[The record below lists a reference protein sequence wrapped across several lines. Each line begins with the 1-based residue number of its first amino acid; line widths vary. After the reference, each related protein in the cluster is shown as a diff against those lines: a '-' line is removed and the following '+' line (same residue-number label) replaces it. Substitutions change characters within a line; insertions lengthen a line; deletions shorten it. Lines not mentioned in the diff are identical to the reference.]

1 MILKDLAKVQLETL
15 KTKNPKILKIALE
28 SICELD
34 NDFFTE
40 EDVIAIILS
49 RIALESMI
57 DMSNSKEF
65 EKITNFGESLF
76 KYINQIG
83 KEKLKRKEENID
95 KILLAYEKYLEELKN
110 T

>member
-1 MILKDLAKVQLETL
+1 MILKNLAKVQIETL
-15 KTKNPKILKIALE
+15 NTKNPKILKIALE

-49 RIALESMI
+49 RIALENKV

-65 EKITNFGESLF
+65 EKITEFGESLF

-83 KEKLKRKEENID
+83 KDKLKRKEENID